1 MTMVVILCYYLTRSW
16 TGPRR
21 DTRRGFAEAVESE
34 RMPDTLRCVRLDFFH
49 DIHDAENADDYKS
62 QPGVVEPTLCDRSS
76 LSLHKNSHSPR

>member
-1 MTMVVILCYYLTRSW
+1 
-16 TGPRR
+16 
-21 DTRRGFAEAVESE
+21 
-34 RMPDTLRCVRLDFFH
+34 MPDTLRCVRLDFFH